1 MRAWKDPTSQKARL
15 GIAPHVKR
23 LLEANILTSTPVGLE
38 YAFPGCIS
46 QGLQI
51 TGQPKISVR

>member
-1 MRAWKDPTSQKARL
+1 MRAWKDPTNQKARL
-15 GIAPHVKR
+15 EIAPHVKR
-23 LLEANILTSTPVGLE
+23 LLEASILTSTPVGLE
-38 YAFPGCIS
+38 CTFPGCTS